1 MSCEIGGGGRK
12 HVLLFPYPAQGHM
25 LPMIDLADQLARRG
39 LDLTIL
45 VTPKNAE
52 ILNPLLSV
60 HPGIRTLVLP
70 FPGHPKISQGV
81 ENLKDIGNHGNV
93 PMMNAMGKFR
103 VGIVEWFKG
112 QEDSIRPVAI
122 VSDFFLGWTE
132 RVAKE
137 VGVPRIAF
145 YSLSVLLMEV
155 SYYSWKEIDHVLSL
169 DTVEFEELPGRPVFK
184 NEHLPSMVRRYNKSD
199 PDWKFVKDS
208 MTEGSTSW
216 GLIFN
221 SFHDLEG
228 HYLDHCRE
236 KMEHHKVW
244 AVGPLKLMN
253 KPGKTTTLAGPRS
266 DVLKWLD
273 ECPDRSVVYVCFG
286 SQKTLGRE
294 QMKALATGLEL
305 SGSRF
310 LWAVKQ
316 ATTEA
321 QMEEGFGSVP
331 QGFEERVGNRGKV
344 VRGWVSQEAVLNHRA
359 VAYFLSH
366 CGWNSVLEA
375 VVGGVGLV
383 AWPMEAD
390 QFVNAK
396 ILVEEMGVAVRVC
409 EGADTVP
416 DPNTLAR
423 TIAEAL
429 SGDQSLLSR
438 AKDLS
443 EKAHKAAGAG
453 GSSAADLDRLVEDL
467 KQLKNK

>member
-81 ENLKDIGNHGNV
+81 ENLKDIGKPWECPDDECYG
-93 PMMNAMGKFR
+93 
-103 VGIVEWFKG
+103 
-112 QEDSIRPVAI
+112 PVAI

-221 SFHDLEG
+221 SFHDMEG

-305 SGSRF
+305 SGS
-310 LWAVKQ
+310 Q
-316 ATTEA
+316 
-321 QMEEGFGSVP
+321 
-331 QGFEERVGNRGKV
+331 
-344 VRGWVSQEAVLNHRA
+344 VS
-359 VAYFLSH
+359 
-366 CGWNSVLEA
+366 
-375 VVGGVGLV
+375 
-383 AWPMEAD
+383 
-390 QFVNAK
+390 
-396 ILVEEMGVAVRVC
+396 MGC
-409 EGADTVP
+409 
-416 DPNTLAR
+416 
-423 TIAEAL
+423 
-429 SGDQSLLSR
+429 
-438 AKDLS
+438 
-443 EKAHKAAGAG
+443 
-453 GSSAADLDRLVEDL
+453 
-467 KQLKNK
+467 

>member
-169 DTVEFEELPGRPVFK
+169 DTVEFEELPGGLCLRMSIF
-184 NEHLPSMVRRYNKSD
+184 HQWLGG
-199 PDWKFVKDS
+199 
-208 MTEGSTSW
+208 TTS
-216 GLIFN
+216 LI
-221 SFHDLEG
+221 
-228 HYLDHCRE
+228 RI
-236 KMEHHKVW
+236 
-244 AVGPLKLMN
+244 
-253 KPGKTTTLAGPRS
+253 
-266 DVLKWLD
+266 
-273 ECPDRSVVYVCFG
+273 
-286 SQKTLGRE
+286 
-294 QMKALATGLEL
+294 
-305 SGSRF
+305 
-310 LWAVKQ
+310 
-316 ATTEA
+316 
-321 QMEEGFGSVP
+321 
-331 QGFEERVGNRGKV
+331 GN
-344 VRGWVSQEAVLNHRA
+344 
-359 VAYFLSH
+359 
-366 CGWNSVLEA
+366 
-375 VVGGVGLV
+375 
-383 AWPMEAD
+383 
-390 QFVNAK
+390 
-396 ILVEEMGVAVRVC
+396 
-409 EGADTVP
+409 
-416 DPNTLAR
+416 
-423 TIAEAL
+423 
-429 SGDQSLLSR
+429 LSR
-438 AKDLS
+438 IP
-443 EKAHKAAGAG
+443 
-453 GSSAADLDRLVEDL
+453 
-467 KQLKNK
+467 